1 MFGSLALRLVL
12 LLHLPFGRPSSLSQS
27 NLVARVAPV
36 PNVPAPQTSN
46 SKPGTVITTC
56 NKPGVV
62 ALAYDDGPG
71 PYTDQ
76 LMDILKQ
83 NSVQATFFVNGNNNL
98 GPITEGALP
107 LVLNKILEQGH
118 QIGSHTWSHA
128 NLSSL
133 DREERWEEMEA
144 LQEALANIT
153 GFSPRYMR
161 PPYFACQEDCVQDMN
176 DFGFHVVTANLDT
189 KDFQGDYDYARETFS
204 NALSSGSPS
213 TSSFIVLVHD
223 THVKTVSPF
232 TQYMIDVANRYEYKF
247 VTVGECLGDP
257 EINWYHHA
265 VKTEQISGNATL
277 NATLGN
283 TLNLAAYHGGGGGG
297 YGGGNG
303 GGGWGGSPD
312 CSAATTISARGGS
325 ILLVSF
331 FLFLVL

>member
-27 NLVARVAPV
+27 NLVARIAPV

-98 GPITEGALP
+98 GPITQGALP
-107 LVLNKILEQGH
+107 KILNNVLAQGH

-128 NLSSL
+128 DLNSL
-133 DREERWEEMEA
+133 DRKERWEEMES
-144 LQEALANIT
+144 LQEALANLT

-161 PPYFACQEDCVQDMN
+161 PPYFSCHEDCVQDMT
-176 DFGFHVVTANLDT
+176 DFGFHVVG
-189 KDFQGDYDYARETFS
+189 F
-204 NALSSGSPS
+204 
-213 TSSFIVLVHD
+213 
-223 THVKTVSPF
+223 
-232 TQYMIDVANRYEYKF
+232 
-247 VTVGECLGDP
+247 
-257 EINWYHHA
+257 
-265 VKTEQISGNATL
+265 
-277 NATLGN
+277 
-283 TLNLAAYHGGGGGG
+283 
-297 YGGGNG
+297 
-303 GGGWGGSPD
+303 
-312 CSAATTISARGGS
+312 
-325 ILLVSF
+325 LLIKV
-331 FLFLVL
+331 